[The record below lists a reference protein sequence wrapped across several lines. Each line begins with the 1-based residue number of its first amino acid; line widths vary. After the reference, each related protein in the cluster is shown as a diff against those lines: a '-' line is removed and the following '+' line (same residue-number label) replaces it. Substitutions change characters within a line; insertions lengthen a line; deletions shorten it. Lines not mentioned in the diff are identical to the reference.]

1 MATMRYGLF
10 TLMLHGL
17 CVTAANAQ
25 WYSSETNNNFIHT
38 DASARKAIW
47 VLYDSLQSGKPFAT
61 LALRYSQDPTSYR
74 DGGTAKPLSINDLA
88 TEFQAVVRQLHVGQV
103 SKPFRHESGY
113 SIIQLLERED
123 DTCLFR
129 SILLRT
135 D

>member
-1 MATMRYGLF
+1 MRYSLF
-10 TLMLHGL
+10 TFTLYCL
-17 CVTAANAQ
+17 CVTTANAQ
-25 WYSSETNNNFIHT
+25 WYSSETNNNFIHN
-38 DASARKAIW
+38 DASAKKAIW
-47 VLYDSLQSGKPFAT
+47 SLYDSLQYGKPFAT

-74 DGGTAKPLSINDLA
+74 DGGTAKPILINDLVK
-88 TEFQAVVRQLHVGQV
+88 EFQDVVRQLHVGQL
-103 SKPFRHESGY
+103 SRPFKHEYGY

>member
-1 MATMRYGLF
+1 MTTRRYDLF
-10 TLMLHGL
+10 TFMLCCL
-17 CVTAANAQ
+17 YVTAANAQ

-47 VLYDSLQSGKPFAT
+47 VLYDSLQYGKSFAT
-61 LALRYSQDPTSYR
+61 LAFTYSQDPTSYR
-74 DGGTAKPLSINDLA
+74 DGGTAKPISTNDLA
-88 TEFQAVVRQLHVGQV
+88 TEFQAVVRQLRVGQV
-103 SKPFRHESGY
+103 SKPFRHEYGY